1 MPFIIITARLI
12 LVQLYL
18 NRIDTNNV
26 VNKYHDCIPEPFKN
40 HYNYKFKK
48 LGSTKV
54 FATKINTTSSVNDFV
69 NKGMV
74 IVLIMLVG
82 LKTE

>member
-1 MPFIIITARLI
+1 M
-12 LVQLYL
+12 
-18 NRIDTNNV
+18 DTNNV
-26 VNKYHDCIPEPFKN
+26 VSKYHDCILEPFKK

-54 FATKINTTSSVNDFV
+54 FATKINTTSSVNDFA

-74 IVLIMLVG
+74 IVLIRLVG
-82 LKTE
+82 LKTEQNWT